1 MRRSLLNKRILPKPL
16 RQALVLITLL
26 LLPSAAWGGEYTYSS
41 FSSWDSSLSDYLYWD
56 FQNNPNQVFRSPEYY
71 SYISKIEIEAGAITQ
86 VNSTFEVTINGET
99 KTITATTNATGGTI
113 NDANMATYTYT
124 YTPDATSKQIEISAS
139 YDANS
144 GTQGWVFINNV
155 TVYYSTP
162 YGLTIG
168 ETALTSDNVES
179 DGTITGITGI
189 TGTVKFTPADE
200 DTPAT
205 LTMMNNASI
214 SSAIISSLEALNIN
228 FEGTNTIDGGISL
241 SSAVSEGTLAFAFV
255 GTGNGDLSISSSSL
269 AISGFSS
276 VDFGNL
282 NLASISAPGIY
293 WNKEDKYL
301 RGFEGPARDVTITK
315 ASYYPIWVH
324 GSTDIYA
331 THTQLTEA
339 NTPISIGGGTISFDG
354 EHTITVSTVNFNFES
369 NTMIVVGP
377 DMLELTINL
386 IGENSIR
393 TGSLFLNLWDTT
405 PLTFITNESEPG
417 SLTAPTIVS
426 WMSDN
431 SQSQGGQ
438 ITYENGLVFN
448 NKTIYN
454 SQTQTSTYTET
465 ISTTGVRIKIG
476 KSGDPEEISGSTDE
490 NGLFGGTVF
499 FDASNNTLTLKGATL
514 GNIDS
519 YGIQVFVDDLKVVIS
534 GDNTIIGNIE
544 YKGKNNLS
552 SSIQINKADG
562 DAPASLTLKNIN
574 SFGACTWGEGLYL
587 TGNTI
592 APHYEAIGA
601 ESCFNDYKESTA
613 SEVIFST
620 TVSYPLWVGGVQVT
634 DDNKDGI
641 TGVTYTVEQES
652 YQSIFGTVSFNPDG
666 NILTLTDASIG
677 SPFSDCE
684 APIISNL
691 PNLEININKIDPY
704 GGCHLEGY
712 QNGFIDGGSGC
723 AKSLNTDA
731 TLVFSTNYT
740 SSSEAASP
748 TMQIDCYDP
757 IASGFK
763 SIGTSNQIIYKRT
776 SNYYWVQRIA
786 QPTMSLVN
794 GSLQLSDNNEINLN
808 YEANSAATLK
818 YKITDATGTAGE
830 EKTYVATTAE
840 TINNPCTIEAWAE
853 YQDQESDLVTGKYFG
868 FAESMV
874 LTTLT
879 SDTEEKEI
887 VLPAILPAT
896 EEIDKVTF
904 DLSSDDEDI
913 IYYKNDD
920 SKWMITGYGNTS
932 ISAVIRTND
941 TTPFT
946 VLNEGTSLVVN
957 VLHDPIFTAYYG
969 EDNTKVYDGNG
980 SGNVSVEI
988 SSSDDDDLGSEY
1000 TLMYYL
1006 GTNNTT
1012 PTPYEEVIS
1021 LNSTTT
1027 VNAFIRYVNSDN
1039 SSITYDSE
1047 PVSMEYLVSQK
1058 LDTPAFEGSI
1068 NFQTCYLK
1076 DYSLAKPAGL
1086 KVYIITEISLTDNT
1100 LKAVSI
1106 DYIPRYVPVLLE
1118 KEGETPEGGY
1128 VASTYTGEEGEF
1140 SSINKLY
1147 YTDYQID
1154 DLTGTEYVL
1163 FNNEFVKATGIIA
1176 AGHCYLSLDGPHAN
1190 TRGFSIDTSG
1200 NGTTGIKNA
1209 SLNDNREV
1217 MTKQWYD
1224 LQGRKIQK
1232 PTKAGLYIV
1241 NGKKVVIK

>member
-26 LLPSAAWGGEYTYSS
+26 LLPSAAWGEEYTYSS

-205 LTMMNNASI
+205 LTMMNNASL
-214 SSAIISSLEALNIN
+214 SSGITSSLEALNIN
-228 FEGTNTIDGGISL
+228 FEGKNTIDGGISL
-241 SSAVSEGTLAFAFV
+241 SSAVSEGSLAFAFI

-293 WNKEDKYL
+293 WNEEYNYL
-301 RGFEGPARDVTITK
+301 SGFEGPALDVTITTEK
-315 ASYYPIWVH
+315 YYPIWIKDPSL
-324 GSTDIYA
+324 GQNA
-331 THTQLTEA
+331 THTQLKSDKLSVTMDD
-339 NTPISIGGGTISFDG
+339 GTVSFDG
-354 EHTITVSTVNFNFES
+354 NDTITINAITFNYNS
-369 NTMIVVGP
+369 NTLIVVGP
-377 DMLELTINL
+377 DMEQLTVNL
-386 IGENSIR
+386 VGTSTVISE
-393 TGSLFLNLWDTT
+393 SLVFNLWDTT
-405 PLTFITNESEPG
+405 ALTFTTNKNSPG
-417 SLTAPTIVS
+417 SLSAPSIIS
-426 WMSDN
+426 WHSED

-438 ITYENGLVFN
+438 ISYENGLV
-448 NKTIYN
+448 YN
-454 SQTQTSTYTET
+454 YESSPYRET

-514 GNIDS
+514 GNIDL

-534 GDNTIIGNIE
+534 GDNTIIGDIKYIGN
-544 YKGKNNLS
+544 NNLS

-562 DAPASLTLKNIN
+562 DAPASLTLENIN

-641 TGVTYTVEQES
+641 TGVTYTVGQES
-652 YQSIFGTVSFNPDG
+652 FQSIFGTVSFNPDG
-666 NILTLTDASIG
+666 NILTLTDASVG
-677 SPFSDCE
+677 SPLSDCE

-691 PNLEININKIDPY
+691 PNLEININKIDR
-704 GGCHLEGY
+704 GCHLEGY
-712 QNGFIDGGSGC
+712 QNGFIDDGSGC

-740 SSSEAASP
+740 SSSEAESP

-794 GSLQLSDNNEINLN
+794 GSLQLSDNNEIDLN
-808 YEANSAATLK
+808 YDANSAVTLK
-818 YKITDATGTAGE
+818 YKITDAAGTAGE
-830 EKTYVATTAE
+830 EKIFDSN
-840 TINNPCTIEAWAE
+840 TIEPIENPCTIEAWAE

-874 LTTLT
+874 LTTLA
-879 SDTEEKEI
+879 SETEEKEI
-887 VLPAILPAT
+887 VLPALLPAT
-896 EEIDKVTF
+896 EENDGITF
-904 DLSSDDEDI
+904 ELSSENENI
-913 IYYKNDD
+913 IYKNDD
-920 SKWMITGYGNTS
+920 SKWMIKGYGNTS
-932 ISAVIRTND
+932 ISAVIGTDD

-988 SSSDDDDLGSEY
+988 SSSDDDDFGSEY

-1012 PTPYEEVIS
+1012 PTPYEDPIS
-1021 LNSTTT
+1021 LNATTT
-1027 VNAFIRYVNSDN
+1027 VNAFIRYVNPAN

-1106 DYIPRYVPVLLE
+1106 DYIPKYVPVLLE

-1128 VASTYTGEEGEF
+1128 VAATYTGEEGEF

-1200 NGTTGIKNA
+1200 NGTTGINHA
-1209 SLNDNREV
+1209 SLHDSREV